1 MEPPSHCLLPL
12 LGTYCLLSKYALLL
26 GGVLVI
32 VEVLLY
38 VMFMSSIDEEIDDK
52 LESVSD

>member
-38 VMFMSSIDEEIDDK
+38 VIFMSSIDEEIDDK